1 MPFWGDVEHRVDLQS
16 GTRRRKVQRHSPP
29 ATQGSALSSATN
41 PHPAHASPPVQEA
54 GSAQSSPQRSPDLG
68 GGGYLSPRNTGS
80 AATEILEAPAHQ
92 YRVESQLEVR
102 PRGAYTRSY
111 AHLSLSASSTE
122 AGLATIPTVRRIPV
136 ASRPR
141 PRLGG
146 QMLWEAGRAIRPH
159 RVDWSLL
166 LHTNLYRLWLIV
178 FTIGLT
184 LLLYRLQNLLGA
196 VPAHPTEIQIAVQ
209 WGELI
214 WLVPVPLSLALWL
227 GWLIFAEVGRPDPAP
242 TGVPWAETGTAVT
255 VVIRIVTRGDNLQ
268 VLRETVNAVH
278 QSFAGYLPQPGPYRI
293 EVVSDRAVSLDNDPS
308 GLTRVI
314 VVPADFRPSA
324 GSLYKARALT
334 YLQSQIKP
342 GPADWYLYLDE
353 ESKLDSSVIAGI
365 YRFIGRTLRSGA
377 HRRRGRVIGQG
388 AILYQGGHWFFRG
401 ADGLRTADD
410 LGRFRLQY
418 ALGMPL
424 FGIHGSYIL
433 VSGQDDQRLS
443 FDVGPRNSLTEDAA
457 WALRAWALGYRF
469 GWVEGY
475 LHEQPP
481 QHIMDFIRQRAR
493 WLSGI
498 RLVITDRGVPLRYRA
513 GLGIFTLLW
522 QLAFL
527 PFVVAVA
534 AVVVHV
540 TPFAW
545 MQLPADFAWAAFV
558 LAYLQGAHVQAR
570 RSAAASTEAAVISKR
585 PSPERPPQRLNKW
598 RRAILMAASWVMI
611 LCYVWFALLEAL
623 GVLYSLKPSRG
634 FFVIRKPS
642 LTRASRVEG
651 SHVRTQPQSLI
662 PTAPLEPSG

>member
-1 MPFWGDVEHRVDLQS
+1 V
-16 GTRRRKVQRHSPP
+16 
-29 ATQGSALSSATN
+29 
-41 PHPAHASPPVQEA
+41 
-54 GSAQSSPQRSPDLG
+54 
-68 GGGYLSPRNTGS
+68 
-80 AATEILEAPAHQ
+80 
-92 YRVESQLEVR
+92 
-102 PRGAYTRSY
+102 
-111 AHLSLSASSTE
+111 
-122 AGLATIPTVRRIPV
+122 
-136 ASRPR
+136 
-141 PRLGG
+141 
-146 QMLWEAGRAIRPH
+146 
-159 RVDWSLL
+159 
-166 LHTNLYRLWLIV
+166 WLIV

-196 VPAHPTEIQIAVQ
+196 VPVHPTEIQIAVQ
-209 WGELI
+209 WAELI
-214 WLVPVPLSLALWL
+214 WLVPVPLSLALWI
-227 GWLIFAEVGRPDPAP
+227 GWLIFAEVGRPDSVP
-242 TGVPWAETGTAVT
+242 TGVPCTENGTAVT

-268 VLRETVNAVH
+268 VLRETVNDVH
-278 QSFAGYLPQPGPYRI
+278 RSFAGYLPQPGPYRI
-293 EVVSDRAVSLDNDPS
+293 EVVSDQALPLDNDPS
-308 GLTRVI
+308 GLTRVV
-314 VVPADFRPSA
+314 VVPSDFRPSA

-342 GPADWYLYLDE
+342 EPADWYLYLDE

-365 YRFIGRTLRSGA
+365 YRFIGRNLMSGDR
-377 HRRRGRVIGQG
+377 RRRGRVIGQG

-433 VSGQDDQRLS
+433 VRGQDDERLS

-481 QHIMDFIRQRAR
+481 QHVMDFIRQRAR

-498 RLVITDRGVPLRYRA
+498 RLVITDRSIPLRHRA

-540 TPFAW
+540 APFAW
-545 MQLPADFAWAAFV
+545 MRLPADFAWAAFV

-570 RSAAASTEAAVISKR
+570 RVATTPTGAVVISEQ
-585 PSPERPPQRLNKW
+585 PSPEQSPQRLYKW
-598 RRAILMAASWVMI
+598 RQAIVLAASWAMM

-623 GVLYSLKPSRG
+623 GVVYSLKPSSG
-634 FFVIRKPS
+634 FFVIRKPI
-642 LTRASRVEG
+642 LTRTARVGEP
-651 SHVRTQPQSLI
+651 HLQAQPQSLV
-662 PTAPLEPSG
+662 PSAPLEPSGS

>member
-1 MPFWGDVEHRVDLQS
+1 ML
-16 GTRRRKVQRHSPP
+16 RR
-29 ATQGSALSSATN
+29 
-41 PHPAHASPPVQEA
+41 A
-54 GSAQSSPQRSPDLG
+54 GS
-68 GGGYLSPRNTGS
+68 
-80 AATEILEAPAHQ
+80 
-92 YRVESQLEVR
+92 
-102 PRGAYTRSY
+102 
-111 AHLSLSASSTE
+111 
-122 AGLATIPTVRRIPV
+122 
-136 ASRPR
+136 
-141 PRLGG
+141 
-146 QMLWEAGRAIRPH
+146 AIRPH
-159 RVDWSLL
+159 SLDWSLL
-166 LHTNLYRLWLIV
+166 LRTNLYRVWLIV

-184 LLLYRLQNLLGA
+184 LLLYRLQNLLGS
-196 VPAHPTEIQIAVQ
+196 VPVHPTAIQMAVQ
-209 WGELI
+209 WAELI

-227 GWLIFAEVGRPDPAP
+227 GWLIFAEVGRPDPLP
-242 TGVPWAETGTAVT
+242 TGVPWAENGTAVT

-268 VLRETVNAVH
+268 VLRETVSAVH
-278 QSFAGYLPQPGPYRI
+278 RSFSGHLPQPGPYRI
-293 EVVSDRAVSLDNDPS
+293 EVVSDRALPLENDPR
-308 GLTRVI
+308 GLTRVV

-342 GPADWYLYLDE
+342 EPADWYLYLDE
-353 ESKLDSSVIAGI
+353 ESKLDRSVIAGI
-365 YRFIGRTLRSGA
+365 YRFIGRTLTSGD
-377 HRRRGRVIGQG
+377 RRQKGGIIGQG

-433 VSGQDDQRLS
+433 VRGHDDQQLS

-457 WALRAWALGYRF
+457 WALRAWARGYRF

-498 RLVITDRGVPLRYRA
+498 RLVITDRDVPLRYRA

-522 QLAFL
+522 QVAFI

-534 AVVVHV
+534 ALVVHV
-540 TPFAW
+540 APFTW
-545 MQLPADFAWAAFV
+545 MRLPADFAWAAFV

-570 RSAAASTEAAVISKR
+570 RPASIPAEAVAIGKQ
-585 PSPERPPQRLNKW
+585 PSLELPPQRLYMW
-598 RRAILMAASWVMI
+598 RRAVLLAASWAMT

-623 GVLYSLKPSRG
+623 GVVYSLKPSSG
-634 FFVIRKPS
+634 FFVISKPS
-642 LTRASRVEG
+642 LTKTTRVGGTHLRA
-651 SHVRTQPQSLI
+651 QPKSLV
-662 PTAPLEPSG
+662 PRAPLEPSG

>member
-16 GTRRRKVQRHSPP
+16 GTRRRKAQPHSRP
-29 ATQGSALSSATN
+29 ATQGSALPSATT
-41 PHPAHASPPVQEA
+41 Q
-54 GSAQSSPQRSPDLG
+54 
-68 GGGYLSPRNTGS
+68 
-80 AATEILEAPAHQ
+80 ILETPAHQ
-92 YRVESQLEVR
+92 SGDTSRLENR
-102 PRGAYTRSY
+102 PRRSGYTRSY
-111 AHLSLSASSTE
+111 AHLSLSVSGAV
-122 AGLATIPTVRRIPV
+122 AGLSTIPTVRRIPV

-141 PRLGG
+141 PRLAG
-146 QMLWEAGRAIRPH
+146 QMLREAGRAIRPH
-159 RVDWSLL
+159 HVDWSLL
-166 LHTNLYRLWLIV
+166 LLTNTYRVWLIV

-184 LLLYRLQNLLGA
+184 LLLYRLQDLLGA
-196 VPAHPTEIQIAVQ
+196 VPVHPTSIQIAVQ
-209 WGELI
+209 WAELI
-214 WLVPVPLSLALWL
+214 WLVPLPLSLALWL
-227 GWLIFAEVGRPDPAP
+227 GWLIFAEVGRPGP
-242 TGVPWAETGTAVT
+242 TPTRVPWAETGAAVT

-268 VLRETVNAVH
+268 VLRETVKAVH
-278 QSFAGYLPQPGPYRI
+278 RSFAGYLPQPGPYRI
-293 EVVSDRAVSLDNDPS
+293 EVVSDKAVPVDNDLS
-308 GLTRVI
+308 GLTRVV

-342 GPADWYLYLDE
+342 GSADWYLYLDE

-365 YRFIGRTLRSGA
+365 YRFIGRTLSSADR
-377 HRRRGRVIGQG
+377 RRRGRVIGQG

-498 RLVITDRGVPLRYRA
+498 RLVITDRDVPFRYRA

-534 AVVVHV
+534 AVVVHIA
-540 TPFAW
+540 PFAW
-545 MQLPADFAWAAFV
+545 MRLPADFAWAAFV

-570 RSAAASTEAAVISKR
+570 RPASTPPGVSVIGRQS
-585 PSPERPPQRLNKW
+585 SPERPPQRLYKW
-598 RRAILMAASWVMI
+598 RGALLLAASWVMT
-611 LCYVWFALLEAL
+611 LCYIWFALLEAL
-623 GVLYSLKPSRG
+623 GVVYSLKPSSG

-642 LTRASRVEG
+642 LTRAARVG
-651 SHVRTQPQSLI
+651 GPHLRAQPQSLI
-662 PTAPLEPSG
+662 PTGPLEPSG

>member
-16 GTRRRKVQRHSPP
+16 RTRRRKVQRHSPP
-29 ATQGSALSSATN
+29 ATQGSALSSA
-41 PHPAHASPPVQEA
+41 
-54 GSAQSSPQRSPDLG
+54 
-68 GGGYLSPRNTGS
+68 
-80 AATEILEAPAHQ
+80 ATEILEAPAHR
-92 YRVESQLEVR
+92 YRVASRLEV
-102 PRGAYTRSY
+102 GTRDAHAQSY
-111 AHLSLSASSTE
+111 AHLSLSVSGSV
-122 AGLATIPTVRRIPV
+122 AGLSTIPTVRRIPV

-141 PRLGG
+141 PRLAG
-146 QMLWEAGRAIRPH
+146 QVLREAGRAIRPH

-184 LLLYRLQNLLGA
+184 FLLYRLQNLLGA
-196 VPAHPTEIQIAVQ
+196 VPVHPTQIQIAVQ
-209 WGELI
+209 WSELI

-227 GWLIFAEVGRPDPAP
+227 GWLIFAEVGRPDPAS
-242 TGVPWAETGTAVT
+242 TGVPWAETGAAVS

-268 VLRETVNAVH
+268 ALRETVNAVH

-293 EVVSDRAVSLDNDPS
+293 EVVSDKALPLDYDPS
-308 GLTRVI
+308 GLTRVV

-342 GPADWYLYLDE
+342 EPADWYLYLDE
-353 ESKLDSSVIAGI
+353 ESKLDTSVIAGI
-365 YRFIGRTLRSGA
+365 YRFIGRTLTLGK
-377 HRRRGRVIGQG
+377 HRQRGRVIGQG

-433 VSGQDDQRLS
+433 VRGQDDQRLS

-498 RLVITDRGVPLRYRA
+498 RLVITDRDVPLRYRA

-534 AVVVHV
+534 AVVAHIA
-540 TPFAW
+540 PFAW

-570 RSAAASTEAAVISKR
+570 RPAAAPAEAAVISKQA
-585 PSPERPPQRLNKW
+585 SPERSPQRLYKW
-598 RRAILMAASWVMI
+598 RRVIQLAASWVMM

-623 GVLYSLKPSRG
+623 GVLYSLKPSSG

-642 LTRASRVEG
+642 LTRTARVG
-651 SHVRTQPQSLI
+651 GAPARAQSQSLV
-662 PTAPLEPSG
+662 PSAPLEPSG